1 MKNSSRKMWFFL
13 GVGDLLHINLAFFV
27 AYHIRFETFELPE
40 KYVFLLL
47 IFNLSWIVVA
57 SLFRLYQF
65 ARITYL
71 EQIIYNLLKAKFL
84 HFIIMAA
91 VLFSMKASSFS
102 REHLMYTYLFAFAL
116 VIVWRVFALF
126 LLKNYR
132 RSGFNYR
139 NVVIVGSGKIAKQ
152 LYSFFKSKDPHGY
165 RLLSIFYE
173 NNPKKDFD
181 DVSMLE
187 LEALE
192 KYCLENKVDEIYY
205 SMSITDK
212 EKMNKLI
219 QFSDNNMIRLRIIP
233 DFRSFLY
240 RKVNIDFYG
249 AIPVITLREEPLQD
263 ELNRIIKR
271 VFDVIVSSL
280 VLLLIYPWL
289 IPLVALAVKT
299 SSKGPVFFK
308 QLRSGIDNKD
318 FYCYKFRTMRINK
331 LSDELQ
337 ASKEDPRITRVGS
350 FLRKTNLDEF
360 PQFLNVFLGDMSIV
374 GPRPHMLKHTD
385 EYSNLV
391 DSYMVRQFVKP
402 GITGPAQVYGYR
414 GETKTTAEM
423 EARVELDIWYIENW
437 SILLDIKMIAL
448 TVWNMVRGEE
458 KAY

>member
-1 MKNSSRKMWFFL
+1 MWFFL
-13 GVGDLLHINLAFFV
+13 GFGDLFHINLSFFI
-27 AYHIRFETFELPE
+27 AYNLRFGTFELPE
-40 KYVFLLL
+40 KYIFLLL
-47 IFNLSWIVVA
+47 IFNFSWIVVA
-57 SLFRLYQF
+57 SLFRLYQLD
-65 ARITYL
+65 RITYV
-71 EQIIYNLLKAKFL
+71 EQITYNLLKATSIHL
-84 HFIIMAA
+84 IIMAA
-91 VLFSMKASSFS
+91 ILFSMKASTFS
-102 REHLMYTYLFAFAL
+102 REHLMYTYLFDFIL
-116 VIVWRVFALF
+116 LIVWRFFALL

-139 NVVIVGSGKIAKQ
+139 NVVIVGSGKIAEQ
-152 LYSFFKSKDPHGY
+152 LHAFFNSKDTHGY

-173 NNPKKDFD
+173 GSPQRTFDGVQMIKMKD
-181 DVSMLE
+181 LE
-187 LEALE
+187 E
-192 KYCLENKVDEIYY
+192 YCLENKVHEIYY
-205 SMSITDK
+205 SMSITEK

-233 DFRSFLY
+233 DFRSFLF

-271 VFDVIVSSL
+271 LFDIIISSL

-289 IPLVALAVKT
+289 IPLVSLAVKT
-299 SSKGPVFFK
+299 SSKGPIFFK
-308 QLRSGIDNKD
+308 QLRSGINNKN
-318 FYCYKFRTMRINK
+318 FYCYKFRTMCVNK

-337 ASKEDPRITRVGS
+337 AVKEDPRITRVGS

-385 EYSNLV
+385 EYSKLV
-391 DSYMVRQFVKP
+391 DSYMVRHLVKP
-402 GITGPAQVYGYR
+402 GITGPAQVYGFR

-423 EARVELDIWYIENW
+423 EGRVELDVWYIENW
-437 SILLDIKMIAL
+437 SILLDIKMIML